1 MRFYQWIFV
10 VGLLAGVAALFIV
23 FSDDQDEIVS
33 PPDNASQFDVG
44 KAVPEIPSASPGAM
58 GEDLDRPELV
68 IDESAA
74 PVVIVDSFP
83 PDSQL
88 TIQEWRGIE
97 GSAGHFDR
105 LDRLVATGFPES
117 DISPNDILMARGW
130 AGDLGLGLRLNDV
143 VLERCGRIVARA
155 QVTLARP
162 DVAKA
167 VHPNLLRS
175 GWEAQLFAGDLPSCG
190 DDNLSAWAVIPGSP
204 ALLIPLVG
212 QHAVNVAGF
221 TAIDVPHVSAQTV
234 IRPDAY
240 PAPPEASFQILAAVA
255 NMRRCGSTKC
265 AVVSKVTRGT
275 HSGVL
280 LENNGSWSL
289 LAFGDRQGWLFNDLY
304 RRVQ

>member
-10 VGLLAGVAALFIV
+10 VGLLAGVAALFIA
-23 FSDDQDEIVS
+23 FSNEQDEIVS
-33 PPDNASQFDVG
+33 PPGNSSQIEAG
-44 KAVPEIPSASPGAM
+44 KVLPESPPADPGAV
-58 GEDLDRPELV
+58 GEDMDRPELD
-68 IDESAA
+68 IDENAG
-74 PVVIVDSFP
+74 PVVIVDTFP
-83 PDSQL
+83 SDSQP

-97 GSAGHFDR
+97 GTAGHFDR

-117 DISPNDILMARGW
+117 DISPNDILIARGW

-143 VLERCGRIVARA
+143 VLGRCGRIVARA

-204 ALLIPLVG
+204 ARLIALVG

-221 TAIDVPHVSAQTV
+221 AVNDVPHVSAQTV

-240 PAPPEASFQILAAVA
+240 PAPPEASFDVLATVA
-255 NMRRCGSTKC
+255 NMRSCGSTKC
-265 AVVSKVTRGT
+265 PVVSKVARGT

-289 LAFGDRQGWLFNDLY
+289 LAFGERQGWLFNDLY
-304 RRVQ
+304 RRAQ